1 LAAHRY
7 TLAFVQLRGD
17 DKVII
22 GLLSPII
29 FISLIIVV
37 VRKLSSSGGRG
48 GLHGLSVRR
57 FFQYLLLYGL
67 IIISAIGLSGLL
79 GRLLD
84 RSTLVVADQTD
95 LARSV
100 SFVVVG
106 IPLYIFVALWTR
118 RRFLADPSEA
128 KSFGWGLY
136 ISLANVTSLVMAM
149 FALHETL
156 AWAFGIRTY
165 SGYSI
170 ARLIVWGALW
180 CAHWR
185 LDVRLTP
192 KLSSRSHHLI
202 GSLIGLGTAVV
213 GLINLIGAVI
223 ERALKLGGDV
233 LIVGGPNP
241 IVKSVITLAVGIPVW
256 FLYWIKT
263 FSKSKR
269 DPLWLGYV
277 LLFGVGGGLA
287 VAISCASTVLY
298 SVFVWFLGQPRS
310 LDASLHFQNTP
321 SIAAAACVGVIV
333 WWYHH
338 AVLDDETTRSE
349 IRRIYEYLMA
359 GIGLLA
365 AAAGLTMILVALL
378 ETISSSSVIAGGSG
392 ARNSLLAAATLLL
405 VGTPV
410 WWIFWRRI
418 QSATQ
423 KFSSQE
429 HASPSR
435 RIYLFLLFGIGGL
448 TAVIVL
454 LIGVFFL
461 FDDIF
466 KGNLGLETLHRAR
479 FCLGIL
485 ITTGAVAGYHWVI
498 YRSEREQVAAGQH
511 GPNFVLLVGP
521 KDPDLIQ
528 AVVHHTGG
536 RVQAW
541 KRTDDASGFGSVED
555 VIAILD
561 KANGESIILLADSDG
576 VRAIP
581 VDL

>member
-1 LAAHRY
+1 
-7 TLAFVQLRGD
+7 LAFVQLRGG

-29 FISLIIVV
+29 FIALIIVV
-37 VRKLSSSGGRG
+37 VRKLTSAGGRG
-48 GLHGLSVRR
+48 GLRGLSVRR
-57 FFQYLLLYGL
+57 FFQYLLLYCL

-84 RSTLVVADQTD
+84 RSTLVAADQTD

-118 RRFLADPSEA
+118 RRFLTDPSEA
-128 KSFGWGLY
+128 KSFGWSFY
-136 ISLANVTSLVMAM
+136 ITLANITSLVMAM
-149 FALHETL
+149 FALYETL
-156 AWAFGIRTY
+156 TWAFGIHAY

-170 ARLIVWGALW
+170 ARLVVWGTLW

-233 LIVGGPNP
+233 LFVGSPNP
-241 IVKSVITLAVGIPVW
+241 IVKSAITLAVAIPVW
-256 FLYWIKT
+256 FLYWVRT
-263 FSKSKR
+263 YSKSKR
-269 DPLWLGYV
+269 DPLWLAYV
-277 LLFGVGGGLA
+277 LLVGVGGGLV

-298 SVFVWFLGQPRS
+298 SVLVWFLGQPRS
-310 LDASLHFQNTP
+310 LDASMHFQNTP
-321 SIAAAACVGVIV
+321 SIAAAACVGVV
-333 WWYHH
+333 LWWYHH
-338 AVLDDETTRSE
+338 AVLDDEITRTE

-359 GIGLLA
+359 GIGLLG

-378 ETISSSSVIAGGSG
+378 ETISSSSVITGGSG
-392 ARNSLLAAATLLL
+392 ARNALLAAATLLL

-410 WWIFWRRI
+410 WWIFWQRI
-418 QSATQ
+418 QSAKQ
-423 KFSSQE
+423 KFSYQE

-498 YRSEREQVAAGQH
+498 YRVEREQVAVGQH
-511 GPNFVLLVGP
+511 GPSFVLLIGP
-521 KDPDLIQ
+521 KDPELIQ
-528 AVVHHTGG
+528 AVTYHTGG

-541 KRTDDASGFGSVED
+541 KRMDDDSKFGSVEEAL
-555 VIAILD
+555 AILD
-561 KANGESIILLADSDG
+561 KTQEESIILLADSDG

-581 VDL
+581 VEL